1 MTYEHGG
8 AVLTVAVNLNGKVRG
23 NHTAF
28 ILSFEFSFLQQIM
41 AFVIQTSLEVSN
53 YGRKTKSRDSG
64 HSDKMTASC
73 KCRIL
78 LCFAHVN
85 EVRKVK

>member
-28 ILSFEFSFLQQIM
+28 ILSFEFSFLQQIR

-53 YGRKTKSRDSG
+53 
-64 HSDKMTASC
+64 
-73 KCRIL
+73 L
-78 LCFAHVN
+78 LV
-85 EVRKVK
+85 

>member
-23 NHTAF
+23 HHTAF
-28 ILSFEFSFLQQIM
+28 ILSFEFSFLQQIR

-53 YGRKTKSRDSG
+53 
-64 HSDKMTASC
+64 
-73 KCRIL
+73 L
-78 LCFAHVN
+78 LV
-85 EVRKVK
+85 